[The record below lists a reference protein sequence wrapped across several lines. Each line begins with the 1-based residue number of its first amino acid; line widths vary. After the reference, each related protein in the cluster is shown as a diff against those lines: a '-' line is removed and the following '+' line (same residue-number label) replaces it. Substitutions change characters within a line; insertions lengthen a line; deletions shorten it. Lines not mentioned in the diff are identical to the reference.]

1 MNRRSA
7 LAAGGAMLSTALA
20 GCSLSGYLN
29 GAVALYV
36 VNATEATTSA
46 SIRAYEDQ
54 ETPVYDEEVSLE
66 FGEGRLIEDAF
77 GSGTYMVDVTTDE
90 YTEEYRFTM
99 GNCSDQKLAIRVEPK
114 RATFSKNVC

>member
-20 GCSLSGYLN
+20 GCSVSAYLN
-29 GAVALYV
+29 GTVSLYV
-36 VNATEATTSA
+36 VNATYSNTSA
-46 SIRAYEDQ
+46 SIRVYEDQ
-54 ETPVYDEEVSLE
+54 DTPVYDEEVSLE

-77 GSGTYMVDVTTDE
+77 RSGTYMVNVTTDA

-99 GNCSDQKLAIRVEPK
+99 GNCSDQKLAIHVEPK